1 MDISEGTGENS
12 GLQTDSAQYPNK
24 SRSKIAKSGGWLKPL
39 FQTRVELVKM
49 TRAEERRLIQRAI
62 AGDKAAAEQCIRTH
76 QVSLYAYML
85 RMCGKPDVAEDIVQD
100 AFVRALTNLH
110 RFDFRFRFSTWL
122 FTIAKRLYVNACQK
136 HKPSYDS
143 DALGL
148 HQGSGESPDS
158 PTIDSEVSANAKS
171 AVKAALASLSIE
183 QREIVV
189 LFHQLDWPIS
199 LIAEYMDMPEGTVKS
214 HLHRGR
220 RKMRRL
226 LSEHARHLEHVE
238 EVWG

>member
-1 MDISEGTGENS
+1 MPYKYRPARHNPHKHVKPYTVSRVHLGT
-12 GLQTDSAQYPNK
+12 
-24 SRSKIAKSGGWLKPL
+24 
-39 FQTRVELVKM
+39 M
-49 TRAEERRLIQRAI
+49 TRAEERSLIERAI
-62 AGDKAAAEQCIRTH
+62 AGDRLAAEDIIRVH
-76 QVSLYAYML
+76 QMSLYAYML
-85 RMCGKPDVAEDIVQD
+85 RICGRPEVAEDIVQD

-136 HKPSYDS
+136 HKPAYDS
-143 DALGL
+143 DAVGIF
-148 HQGSGESPDS
+148 QGGGNAPESPM
-158 PTIDSEVSANAKS
+158 IDAEVSVNAKS
-171 AVKAALASLSIE
+171 AVRAALSSLTEE

-220 RKMRRL
+220 RKMRRV
-226 LSEHARHLEHVE
+226 LSQHKLHSEHVE
-238 EVWG
+238 EVWR